1 MSDENILE
9 LNDIV
14 NVRQTEYTI
23 PKMPKSITTAISNV
37 MVDIKTLEYD
47 DKNSFQNYS
56 YASIDGFLK
65 LVRPICA
72 KHGLVIITEE
82 DDVKVEK
89 YGERPFIT
97 IKYKF
102 ILSHKDGETWGFR
115 PSRTMMV
122 EVKGGQSFG
131 SAMAYTLKQFMR
143 ALFLIDTGEKDDLD
157 GDEQNMQKPSQPKP
171 TTKTFKHNTE
181 RRTS

>member
-1 MSDENILE
+1 MIYYFL
-9 LNDIV
+9 
-14 NVRQTEYTI
+14 
-23 PKMPKSITTAISNV
+23 TTFN
-37 MVDIKTLEYD
+37 
-47 DKNSFQNYS
+47 
-56 YASIDGFLK
+56 
-65 LVRPICA
+65 
-72 KHGLVIITEE
+72 
-82 DDVKVEK
+82 
-89 YGERPFIT
+89 IT

-157 GDEQNMQKPSQPKP
+157 GHEQNVQKPSQPKP

>member
-9 LNDIV
+9 LHDVV
-14 NVRQTEYTI
+14 NYKQTEYTI
-23 PKMPKSITTAISNV
+23 PKMPKSITNAISNV
-37 MVDIKTLEYD
+37 MGDIKQLEHD
-47 DKNSFQNYS
+47 SKNDFQNYT

-65 LVRPICA
+65 MVRPICA
-72 KHGLVIITEE
+72 KHGLVITIEE

-89 YGERPFIT
+89 YGDRPFLT
-97 IKYKF
+97 VKYKF

-131 SAMAYTLKQFMR
+131 SSMAYTLKQFMR
-143 ALFLIDTGEKDDLD
+143 SLFLIDTGEKDDLD
-157 GDEQNMQKPSQPKP
+157 GDEQNFQKPAQSKP
-171 TTKTFKHNTE
+171 VNKTFKHNTE